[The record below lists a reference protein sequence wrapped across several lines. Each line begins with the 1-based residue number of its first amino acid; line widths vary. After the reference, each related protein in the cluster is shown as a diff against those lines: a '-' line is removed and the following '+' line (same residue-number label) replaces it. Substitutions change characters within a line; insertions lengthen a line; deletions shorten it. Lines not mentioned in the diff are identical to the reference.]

1 MRYFLLLLLTFS
13 AVSNAMTPELI
24 TPAPGQIVVTG
35 TVPDEASK
43 AGILSQLRS
52 VYRSDQVVDQISIG
66 PVVLPS
72 NWNGYV
78 KKIINS
84 DLKSINHGML
94 KVDGYNV
101 SVKGEVTNEATK
113 QKLVSN
119 IASNL
124 NPSFT
129 IKNALTVSSVDQHT
143 LDNTLADRTIEFN
156 FGKATLTSKGMAILD
171 ELLEPLLR
179 LDNNKIVIIGH
190 TDSTGLRSSNL
201 ALSKARADAVKN
213 YLVNA
218 GVDDNIISA
227 SGVGPDNPIAS
238 NDTAEGRAK
247 NRRIEFR
254 VVK

>member
-1 MRYFLLLLLTFS
+1 
-13 AVSNAMTPELI
+13 
-24 TPAPGQIVVTG
+24 
-35 TVPDEASK
+35 
-43 AGILSQLRS
+43 
-52 VYRSDQVVDQISIG
+52 
-66 PVVLPS
+66 
-72 NWNGYV
+72 
-78 KKIINS
+78 
-84 DLKSINHGML
+84 
-94 KVDGYNV
+94 
-101 SVKGEVTNEATK
+101 
-113 QKLVSN
+113 
-119 IASNL
+119 
-124 NPSFT
+124 
-129 IKNALTVSSVDQHT
+129 
-143 LDNTLADRTIEFN
+143 
-156 FGKATLTSKGMAILD
+156 MAILD

-254 VVK
+254 VVE